1 MYNIEYSIYWVRY
14 VLLSYES
21 YVAEFM
27 GFEIHFIGCEMHFA
41 IAILVAINKPFAL
54 EIKSELQPRNI
65 QFNINVIQYKN
76 VTSSVLPIE
85 MLHVTYILKISA
97 TIRSTNGK

>member
-1 MYNIEYSIYWVRY
+1 MFYSLMYLFLHIKSSHI
-14 VLLSYES
+14 S

-27 GFEIHFIGCEMHFA
+27 GFEIHFIGCEMHFFL
-41 IAILVAINKPFAL
+41 AILVALNKPYAL

-65 QFNINVIQYKN
+65 QFNINVIKYKS
-76 VTSSVLPIE
+76 VTSTVLPID
-85 MLHVTYILKISA
+85 MLHFTYIPKISA

>member
-1 MYNIEYSIYWVRY
+1 MY

-21 YVAEFM
+21 FYHIKGRHISYVTEFM
-27 GFEIHFIGCEMHFA
+27 GFEIHFIGCEMHFS
-41 IAILVAINKPFAL
+41 IAILVTINKPFAL

-76 VTSSVLPIE
+76 VTF
-85 MLHVTYILKISA
+85 
-97 TIRSTNGK
+97 